1 MPKSVSRAVLGRMQF
16 TLNANRRTPH
26 GALRLVQTMSAWLVK
41 TRRAPSRHSRDA
53 RVYGHTTT
61 AMHKPSTPPP
71 PPPFLEGCSLPLNRL
86 ADHLTALRACL
97 VQATSAWFVKTR
109 HAPSRHSRDARVYGH
124 TTTAMHKLST
134 PPRPPP
140 SCGSSIHGVRADLS
154 RRGANRGYNPP
165 ENRPDDAGIF
175 YALFDDLVRLVCIG
189 GKPGFMWFAL
199 TPAGGRS
206 TEGNQNLRDFP

>member
-1 MPKSVSRAVLGRMQF
+1 MGKVREDAKTNLHARLFLDFLVLALCSLLSMIFKYEEGFM
-16 TLNANRRTPH
+16 NRKQ
-26 GALRLVQTMSAWLVK
+26 A
-41 TRRAPSRHSRDA
+41 RHLLPPPP
-53 RVYGHTTT
+53 VYGHTKP

-154 RRGANRGYNPP
+154 RRGADRGYNPP

-206 TEGNQNLRDFP
+206 TEGNQNLRGFP